1 MTVAESLCL
10 DTKQDHVVAAVGAIQ
25 QVRRGETQ
33 LRLIVSSWL
42 EHGWALDHLEASLA
56 EQMDDAPGLGYLK
69 NIATRSRVVGLLPT
83 LTEGKGSGQ
92 LSSRMHDVTV
102 ENPKRLSSALP
113 TERAVKAYAKAPT
126 TIKKEI
132 VNEAMSNPEKTFTQ
146 AEIQDLLDKCDELE
160 RKTATQREEI
170 DSLEDKL
177 EASNPFDVDNAR
189 RLRLSRIVGHF
200 LNGIPSWEA
209 DVKNYV
215 NEIDFVQDSERKSV
229 DPLLKS
235 LAETLRAAGY

>member
-1 MTVAESLCL
+1 MTVAESLSL
-10 DTKQDHVVAAVGAIQ
+10 ETKQEHVTAAVGAIQ

-56 EQMDDAPGLGYLK
+56 EQMDDSPKLGYLQ
-69 NIATRSRVVGLLPT
+69 NIATRSRIVGLLGEPSQGKRND
-83 LTEGKGSGQ
+83 LEG
-92 LSSRMHDVTV
+92 SRMRELPV
-102 ENPKRLSSALP
+102 ENPKRLSAALP
-113 TERAVKAYAKAPT
+113 TERAVKAFAKAPT

-132 VNEAMSNPEKTFTQ
+132 VNEAMSNPGKTYTE
-146 AEIQDLLDKCDELE
+146 AEIQGLLNKCGELE
-160 RKTATQREEI
+160 RKNINLKNEKDE
-170 DSLEDKL
+170 LEDRL
-177 EASNPFDVDNAR
+177 QASNPFDVDNAR

-215 NEIDFVQDSERKSV
+215 HEIDFVQDSERKSV